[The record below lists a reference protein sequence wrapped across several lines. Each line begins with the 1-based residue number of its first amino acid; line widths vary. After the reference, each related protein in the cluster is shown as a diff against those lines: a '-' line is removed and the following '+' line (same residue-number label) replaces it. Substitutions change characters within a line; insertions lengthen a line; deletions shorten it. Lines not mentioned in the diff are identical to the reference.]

1 MKLSD
6 LTHRVDRPDTKISDL
21 GPTGCKDDELLA
33 IILRHGYAGKNVL
46 ELAREILRRYPD
58 GQLRKLDLKALRK
71 IKGVG
76 PVRAA
81 QLLACFELADR
92 LADKPTAPV
101 LDSPQKAA
109 DRLGFIRMAMQEHF
123 VALYLNARHQVV
135 GEPEV
140 IFKGTLSSS
149 LVHPRE
155 VFAPAIE
162 KRAAALI
169 VAHNHPSGDPRP
181 SAEDREATR
190 RLRRAG
196 ELLGIELLDHLVI
209 AERGLFS
216 FREQGWP

>member
-1 MKLSD
+1 MRLSD
-6 LTHRVDRPDTKISDL
+6 LTHRVDRPREKLEKL
-21 GPTGCKDDELLA
+21 GPSALKDDELLA
-33 IILRHGYAGKNVL
+33 LLLRTGYAGKNVL
-46 ELAREILRRYPD
+46 ELSRELLRRHPD
-58 GQLRKLDLKALRK
+58 GGLRKLKFEELKAL
-71 IKGVG
+71 KGVG
-76 PVRAA
+76 ASRAST
-81 QLLACFELADR
+81 LLAAFELAER
-92 LADKPTAPV
+92 LSDKPQEPV

-109 DRLGFIRMAMQEHF
+109 DRLRWMRSLKQEHF
-123 VALYLNARHQVV
+123 AALYLNARHQAIF
-135 GEPEV
+135 EDT

-155 VFAPAIE
+155 VFAPALE
-162 KRAAALI
+162 KRAAAII

-209 AERGLFS
+209 AEKGLFS